1 MNDLTDNPISANVD
15 FSLDG
20 VQHGFLKLPY
30 SRDDSAWGAVM
41 IPVTVVKRGQGP
53 TALLT
58 GGNHGDEYEGPV
70 ALSKLAQRLTAEEV
84 SGRVI
89 IIPFMNTPAFHAGRR
104 TSPIDKGNLNR
115 SFPGKPDGTVTEK
128 IADYFRRTLLPLA
141 DIVLDIHSGG
151 RTLDFLPFAACH
163 VLPDKH
169 QQAQCEAG
177 MQAFNA
183 PYSMRMLELD
193 AGAMYDTAAEQQG
206 KVFVT
211 TELGGGGSSSARS
224 VAIAERG
231 VRNLLVH
238 AGVLQGEVELRPTVM
253 LDMPDGS
260 CFVASEHD
268 GLLEMCRDLGDQV
281 RKGEVIA
288 RVHDIKRTGAVPV
301 EYRAGRDGLLA
312 ARHFPGLVQCGD
324 TLAVV
329 AEIVG

>member
-1 MNDLTDNPISANVD
+1 MSDLPDNPINATVD
-15 FSLDG
+15 FAREG

-41 IPVTVVKRGQGP
+41 IPVTVIQRGQGP

-70 ALSKLAQRLTAEEV
+70 ALSKLAQGLTAAEV
-84 SGRVI
+84 TGRVI
-89 IIPFMNTPAFHAGRR
+89 IVPFMNTPAFHAGRR

-128 IADYFRRTLLPLA
+128 IADYFNRTLLPLA

-163 VLPDKH
+163 VLPDKN
-169 QQAQCEAG
+169 QQEQCEAA
-177 MQAFNA
+177 MRAFNA

-193 AGAMYDTAAEQQG
+193 AGSMYDTAAERQG

-211 TELGGGGSSSARS
+211 TELGGGGSSTARS

-238 AGVLQGEVELRPTVM
+238 AGILEGEIQPAESIM
-253 LDMPDGS
+253 LGMPDAT
-260 CFVASEHD
+260 CFIDSEHD
-268 GLLEMCRDLGDQV
+268 GLLEMCRDLGDNV
-281 RKGEVIA
+281 SKGEVIA
-288 RVHDIKRTGAVPV
+288 RVYDATRSGVAPV
-301 EYRAGRDGLLA
+301 EYRAARSGLLA
-312 ARHFPGLVQCGD
+312 ARHFPGMVQCGD
-324 TLAVV
+324 IIAVIADV
-329 AEIVG
+329 LT

>member
-1 MNDLTDNPISANVD
+1 MSDMPDNPISASVD
-15 FSLDG
+15 FDREG

-41 IPVTVVKRGQGP
+41 IPISVIQRGHGP

-58 GGNHGDEYEGPV
+58 GANHGDEYEGPV
-70 ALSKLAQRLTAEEV
+70 ALSKLAQRLTAAEV
-84 SGRVI
+84 TGRVI
-89 IIPFMNTPAFHAGRR
+89 IVPFMNTPAFHAGQR

-128 IADYFRRTLLPLA
+128 IADYFCRTLLPLA

-151 RTLDFLPFAACH
+151 RTLDFLPLCACH
-163 VLPDKH
+163 VLPDKG
-169 QQAQCEAG
+169 QQARCEAG
-177 MQAFNA
+177 MRAFNA

-231 VRNLLVH
+231 VHNLLVH
-238 AGVLQGEVELRPTVM
+238 AGILEGEVHTRESIM
-253 LDMPDGS
+253 LDMPDAS
-260 CFVASEHD
+260 CFITSEHE
-268 GLLEMCRDLGDQV
+268 GLLEMCRDLGDSV
-281 RKGEVIA
+281 SKGEVIA
-288 RVHDIKRTGAVPV
+288 RIYDATRSGVAPM
-301 EYRAGRDGLLA
+301 EYRAARSGLLA
-312 ARHFPGLVQCGD
+312 ARHFPGLVRCGD
-324 TLAVV
+324 TLAVIADV
-329 AEIVG
+329 LT

>member
-1 MNDLTDNPISANVD
+1 MSDLPDNPISATVD
-15 FSLDG
+15 FVREG

-41 IPVTVVKRGQGP
+41 IPVTVIQRGQGP

-70 ALSKLAQRLTAEEV
+70 ALSKLAQRLTAAEV
-84 SGRVI
+84 TGRVI
-89 IIPFMNTPAFHAGRR
+89 IVPFMNTPAFHAGRR

-128 IADYFRRTLLPLA
+128 IADYFNRTLLPLA

-163 VLPDKH
+163 VLPDKN
-169 QQAQCEAG
+169 QQEQCEAA
-177 MQAFNA
+177 MRAFNA

-193 AGAMYDTAAEQQG
+193 AGSMYDTAAERQG

-211 TELGGGGSSSARS
+211 TELGGGGSSTARS

-238 AGVLQGEVELRPTVM
+238 AGILEGEIQPAESIM
-253 LDMPDGS
+253 LGMPDAT
-260 CFVASEHD
+260 CFIDSEHD
-268 GLLEMCRDLGDQV
+268 GLLEMCRDLGDNV
-281 RKGEVIA
+281 SKGEVIA
-288 RVHDIKRTGAVPV
+288 RVYDATRSGVAPV
-301 EYRAGRDGLLA
+301 EYRAARSGLLA

-324 TLAVV
+324 TIAVIADV
-329 AEIVG
+329 LT

>member
-1 MNDLTDNPISANVD
+1 MNDLTDNPICATVD
-15 FSLDG
+15 FERDG

-41 IPVTVVKRGQGP
+41 IPVTVIKRGAGP

-70 ALSKLAQRLTAEEV
+70 ALSKLAQQLSADEV

-89 IIPFMNTPAFHAGRR
+89 IVPFMNTPAFQAGRR

-177 MQAFNA
+177 MRAFNA

-224 VAIAERG
+224 VVIAERG

-238 AGVLQGEVELRPTVM
+238 AGIVEGDIALRPTVM
-253 LDMPDGS
+253 LDMPDGE
-260 CFVASEHD
+260 CFMASEHD
-268 GLLEMCRDLGDQV
+268 GLLEMCRDLGEEV
-281 RKGEVIA
+281 SKGEVIA
-288 RVHDIKRTGAVPV
+288 RVHDIKRTGAAPV
-301 EYRAGRDGLLA
+301 EYRARRSGLLA

-329 AEIVG
+329 AETVG

>member
-1 MNDLTDNPISANVD
+1 MNDLTDNPISATVD

-238 AGVLQGEVELRPTVM
+238 AGILQGEVELRPTVM

-288 RVHDIKRTGAVPV
+288 RVHDIKRTGALPV

-324 TLAVV
+324 TVAVV

>member
-1 MNDLTDNPISANVD
+1 MNDLTDNPISATVD

-41 IPVTVVKRGQGP
+41 IPVTVIKRGQGP

-70 ALSKLAQRLTAEEV
+70 ALSKLAQRLSAGEV

-89 IIPFMNTPAFHAGRR
+89 IIPFMNTPAFQAGRR

-128 IADYFRRTLLPLA
+128 IADYFRRSLLPLA

-238 AGVLQGEVELRPTVM
+238 AGIVQGEIERRPTVM

-288 RVHDIKRTGAVPV
+288 RIHDIKRTGAAPV

-324 TLAVV
+324 TVAVV
-329 AEIVG
+329 AEVIN

>member
-1 MNDLTDNPISANVD
+1 MNDLTDNPISATVD

-41 IPVTVVKRGQGP
+41 IPVTVIKRGQGP

-70 ALSKLAQRLTAEEV
+70 ALSKLAQRLSAEEV

-89 IIPFMNTPAFHAGRR
+89 IIPFMNTPAFQAGRR

-128 IADYFRRTLLPLA
+128 IADYFRRSLLPLA

-238 AGVLQGEVELRPTVM
+238 AGIVQGEIERRPTVM
-253 LDMPDGS
+253 LEMPDGS

-288 RVHDIKRTGAVPV
+288 RIHDIKRTGAAPV

-324 TLAVV
+324 TVAVV
-329 AEIVG
+329 AEVIS